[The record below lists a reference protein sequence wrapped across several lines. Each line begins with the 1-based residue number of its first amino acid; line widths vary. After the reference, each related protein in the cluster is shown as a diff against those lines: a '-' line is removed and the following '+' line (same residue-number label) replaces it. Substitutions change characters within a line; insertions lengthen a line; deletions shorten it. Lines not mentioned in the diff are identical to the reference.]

1 MLPIVA
7 SLLGTLAQNGLGL
20 LSSAIQ
26 AKGKE
31 VVENV
36 LGVKISDDP
45 NSEEVSKLR
54 QLQYDHE
61 ERLLELGIMKAKAEL
76 EELRVFAQAAQNED
90 NNVSDRWKAD
100 MGSDSWL
107 SKNIR
112 PMSLVAIFVGYFIF
126 AMMSAFGLNANESY
140 VQLLGQ
146 WGMLI
151 MGAYFGGRTIEKL
164 ADMRRVK

>member
-1 MLPIVA
+1 MIPIVA

-20 LSSAIQ
+20 LSSALQ

-31 VVENV
+31 VVENA
-36 LGVKISDDP
+36 LGVKISDNP
-45 NSEEVSKLR
+45 SPEEVSKLR

-61 ERLLELGIMKAKAEL
+61 ERLIELGIMKAQAEL
-76 EELRVFAQAAQNED
+76 EELKVFAIASQNED
-90 NNVSDRWKAD
+90 NNVTDRWKAD

-112 PMSLVAIFVGYFIF
+112 PMSLVAIFLGYFIF
-126 AMMSAFGLNANESY
+126 AMMSAFGFNANESY

-164 ADMRRVK
+164 ADMRSRK